1 MSEEIENARVVVPRS
16 ILLSVL
22 INGMLGF
29 GMLIAVLFCLG
40 DLDTALASPTGYP
53 FMEIFRNGTGSVG
66 GAAAMSAVVI
76 TVCICSST
84 GMMAATSRQ
93 FWSFSRDRGVPGWRL
108 WSRVRLSRMSIPV
121 QMNEY

>member
-1 MSEEIENARVVVPRS
+1 MSEEIENAAVVVPRS

-22 INGMLGF
+22 INGCLGF

-40 DLDTALASPTGYP
+40 DINKALASPTGYP
-53 FMEIFRNGTGSVG
+53 FMEIFLNATDSVG
-66 GAAAMSAVVI
+66 GAATMSAIVI

-108 WSRVRLSRMSIPV
+108 WSQVRQTSYENRT
-121 QMNEY
+121 

>member
-1 MSEEIENARVVVPRS
+1 MSEEIENATVIVPRS

-29 GMLIAVLFCLG
+29 GMTIALLFCLG

-53 FMEIFRNGTGSVG
+53 FMEIFRSGTNSVG
-66 GAAAMSAVVI
+66 GAATMTSIIIV
-76 TVCICSST
+76 VCICSST

-93 FWSFSRDRGVPGWRL
+93 FWSFARDRGVPGWKI
-108 WSRVRLSRMSIPV
+108 WSYVRSFQQTGPM
-121 QMNEY
+121 ECC